1 MSSEPGR
8 GTTQTL
14 GRLVSERSRAAL
26 VTGLFERLPVALALN
41 LAVALGTVLVFA
53 QSKPTPLLALWL
65 VLMLATLGERLSAW
79 RAFWNARPDS
89 SSTRPW
95 ARRFTFGAAATGA
108 AWGLAG
114 VLFYTPES
122 MTAQVYLPFVL
133 AGLVGGSLTALTGY
147 LPAFA
152 AFFLCALVPYAMRL
166 GLEADLPHITM
177 ATLVVLYMIGVAW
190 LGRTVNASL
199 ITSVRLAVE
208 NEELLGALREK
219 TTQLEATF
227 DHVHQGVAVFDGDGG
242 LVTWNPR
249 HRELHGYG
257 QEFYRRGTLLTEF
270 VRRDLRRSA
279 EPPPPDLEEQM
290 LAAAT
295 RHPAP
300 ARFEQLGAGERILE
314 VERSPMPDGGFV
326 TTSTDITERKRAER
340 HMLHLAQH
348 DPLTNLPNRLLFHD
362 RLGQAMARCVRH
374 GGRLAVMLLDLDKFK
389 EINDALGHRVG
400 DQALKEVANRL
411 CAALRGTDT
420 IARIGGD
427 EFALILPDL
436 HDPQAAAVVAQK
448 LIARLD
454 RPLELE
460 GRSPQLHASIGIA
473 IYPEDG
479 TSAEQ
484 LLQNADL
491 AMYVAKAEGGGF
503 RPFRATLKVQ
513 FDLRQRLEREL
524 GQAIERGELSLE
536 YQPQLDI
543 ARGRVC
549 GFEALLRWQHP
560 ELGAIDPQAVIRAAE
575 AGGQIVRIGE
585 WALAEACA
593 AALGW
598 PDGPDGPLRVA
609 VNCSATQLT
618 RGDMVCRV
626 MRVLDESGLAADR
639 LELELTESGVLD
651 QIERVSDTLQRLR
664 AQGVRLALDDFGTG
678 YGSLSHLKLLPL
690 DALKIDRS
698 FTADLSDDPD
708 APIVRALVD
717 LGHRLGL
724 RVVAEGVE
732 SRAQLDA
739 LLRLGCDEAQGHA
752 VSPPLAFA
760 DLTAWLD
767 RQSRLELSLPWSP
780 GGVDLRA
787 RAP

>member
-1 MSSEPGR
+1 
-8 GTTQTL
+8 
-14 GRLVSERSRAAL
+14 
-26 VTGLFERLPVALALN
+26 
-41 LAVALGTVLVFA
+41 
-53 QSKPTPLLALWL
+53 
-65 VLMLATLGERLSAW
+65 
-79 RAFWNARPDS
+79 
-89 SSTRPW
+89 
-95 ARRFTFGAAATGA
+95 
-108 AWGLAG
+108 

-152 AFFLCALVPYAMRL
+152 AFYLCALGPYATRL
-166 GLEADLPHITM
+166 GLEADMPHLTM
-177 ATLVVLYMIGVAW
+177 ATLVVLYMIGVAL

-208 NEELLGALREK
+208 NEELVGALREK
-219 TTQLEATF
+219 SAQLEATF
-227 DHVHQGVAVFDGDGG
+227 NHVHQGVAVFDRHGR

-249 HRELHGYG
+249 HRALHGYP
-257 QEFYRRGTLLTEF
+257 EDFYRRGTLLAEF
-270 VRRDLRRSA
+270 VRRDLRRSG
-279 EPPPPDLEEQM
+279 ETVPRDLEEQT
-290 LAAAT
+290 LSAAM

-300 ARFEQLGAGERILE
+300 ARFEQPGAGDRILE

-326 TTSTDITERKRAER
+326 NTSTDITERKRAER

-362 RLGQAMARCVRH
+362 RVGQAMARCVRH

-400 DQALKEVANRL
+400 DQALKEVARRL
-411 CAALRGTDT
+411 SAALRGTDT
-420 IARIGGD
+420 VARIGGD

-436 HDPQAAAVVAQK
+436 HDPRAAALIAQK
-448 LIARLD
+448 LIATLD
-454 RPLELE
+454 QPFELE
-460 GRSPQLHASIGIA
+460 DRSPQLRASIGIA
-473 IYPEDG
+473 IFPEDG

-513 FDLRQRLEREL
+513 FDVRQRMEREL
-524 GQAIERGELSLE
+524 GQAIERGQLSLE
-536 YQPQLDI
+536 YQPQVDL
-543 ARGRVC
+543 AQGRVS

-560 ELGAIDPQAVIRAAE
+560 ELGPIDAQAVIRAAE
-575 AGGQIVRIGE
+575 AGGQIVRIGD

-593 AALGW
+593 AARGW

-618 RGDMVCRV
+618 RGNLVCSVSRA
-626 MRVLDESGLAADR
+626 LEESGLPADR
-639 LELELTESGVLD
+639 LELELTESSVLD
-651 QIERVSDTLQRLR
+651 QIERVTDTLQRLR
-664 AQGVRLALDDFGTG
+664 ARGVRLALDDFGTG
-678 YGSLSHLKLLPL
+678 YGSLSRLKLLPL

-698 FTADLSDDPD
+698 FTADLVADPD

-717 LGHRLGL
+717 LGQRLGL
-724 RVVAEGVE
+724 RVVAEGAE
-732 SRAQLDA
+732 SEAQLDA
-739 LLRLGCDEAQGHA
+739 LFRLGCDEVQGHA
-752 VSPPLAFA
+752 VSPPLAHA
-760 DLTAWLD
+760 DIAAWLGA
-767 RQSRLELSLPWSP
+767 RQAPAEVGLP
-780 GGVDLRA
+780 
-787 RAP
+787 